1 MSVNLF
7 LRFHHH
13 HGVLLECVHSPLDL
27 DQYELTHL
35 GDKVALQTHFS
46 GVHPSLGARHL
57 LPLLAAARGLNGAVQ
72 VLEQL
77 TATRPVVLVQ
87 GDAGPDQLFPCEVV
101 HGQEQRV
108 GLAVKSL
115 RDHREEHGAG
125 QVERDG
131 EVWEPA
137 PHNHLFGVAA
147 EAADAREEVGLIIHF
162 GQKQRFVGAAG
173 PAGLRGQG
181 DSLFGPG
188 GLHLQRHLVPHQS
201 RVENFGCVIS
211 LFFGGIVK
219 VNG

>member
-1 MSVNLF
+1 MILF
-7 LRFHHH
+7 
-13 HGVLLECVHSPLDL
+13 LECVHSPLDF

-46 GVHPSLGARHL
+46 GVRPSLGARHL
-57 LPLLAAARGLNGAVQ
+57 LPLLAAARAVQ

-87 GDAGPDQLFPCEVV
+87 GDAGPNQLFPCEVV

-108 GLAVKSL
+108 GPAVERL

-125 QVERDG
+125 EVERNG
-131 EVWEPA
+131 KVREPA

-147 EAADAREEVGLIIHF
+147 EAADAREEVGLVIHF
-162 GQKQRFVGAAG
+162 GQKQRFVGVVG
-173 PAGLRGQG
+173 SAGLRGQG

-201 RVENFGCVIS
+201 REENFGCVIF
-211 LFFGGIVK
+211 LFLGGIVK